1 VQSRLATSNQKP
13 SFGQNIDRG
22 PQYQRVAKNPNQ
34 LVLSREKLPKSHA
47 NLSRPR
53 EMCSA
58 ERKPNLAQAISTKTQ
73 RQRNDLAR
81 PSVSDSSKRSRA
93 RVTKLS
99 DRGVESCKVPLRR
112 WRGGFI
118 WSLAIF
124 SRRQSCE
131 LTRIF
136 HVRTRELAMEST
148 CYCSVNTWTLLAYA
162 LRLPQWK
169 NCGSVG
175 NGIGSRFACEVLFT
189 GSCSSRNLRNCR
201 AVRLELVC

>member
-1 VQSRLATSNQKP
+1 VQSRLATSNQQP

-47 NLSRPR
+47 D
-53 EMCSA
+53 
-58 ERKPNLAQAISTKTQ
+58 LAQAISTKTQ